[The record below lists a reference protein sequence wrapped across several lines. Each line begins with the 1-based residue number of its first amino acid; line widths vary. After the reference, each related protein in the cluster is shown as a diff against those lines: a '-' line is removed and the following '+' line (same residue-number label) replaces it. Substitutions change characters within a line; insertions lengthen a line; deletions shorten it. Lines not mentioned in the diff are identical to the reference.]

1 MSQYIVKITRF
12 FIVLHSLFL
21 PSLFI
26 TAFADSNA
34 ATNNIYSPE
43 AKEGNIGFQS
53 DDPNQKLLVSNSN
66 KGNNLEKTNPTSNLA
81 TENML
86 ARSVQKMGGMLTS
99 SHSDLAGQ
107 ATSYALGTVNNF
119 IASEAQT
126 WLSQFGT
133 AKIDFTFDKKGKL
146 DKSSLDLLLPLYDNK
161 KDWLFFSQSGYRK
174 KDSRHTF
181 NLGFGGR
188 YFTPS
193 WMYGLNSI
201 FDYDITGNNRR
212 LSLGGEIWGD
222 YMKFSANTYWRLT
235 GWRHSLDFDKHNER
249 PANGYDINGE
259 FFLPAYP
266 SLGAKLAYEQYFGD
280 EVTLF
285 DRNTKQKNP
294 SLGKIGVTYTP
305 IPLVTMGV
313 DYKLGTSGHS
323 EAQFLANLN
332 YRLGVPFSLQL
343 SPANVDSMRTL
354 AGSRYD
360 LVERNNNI
368 VLDHQKIAPP
378 QLSTGPTNISLT
390 LSNPTRTIF
399 QPYTVT
405 AIVRDKAGNIQ
416 VGRRVNWALKHFGQL
431 GVKLIPLTNV
441 TNNKGEVSAL
451 VNSSIPYPYD
461 DDKNSN
467 PYQKDNV
474 TLLAYVDEDKDAA
487 ASVDMQF
494 QLPKIEKIKASPENG
509 TVPANAVAF
518 YTFETKVTN
527 QDGTPYSMGNLQWT
541 TNNKDTNS
549 LVKIIGSPSDFHPDG
564 TARIKLAYAKN
575 NSDDSDDSDDNVNS
589 VNSVNSISLKA
600 CLAVIHFNYTIGG
613 VTYFGET
620 CSEDINYKNP
630 LDS

>member
-1 MSQYIVKITRF
+1 
-12 FIVLHSLFL
+12 
-21 PSLFI
+21 
-26 TAFADSNA
+26 
-34 ATNNIYSPE
+34 
-43 AKEGNIGFQS
+43 
-53 DDPNQKLLVSNSN
+53 
-66 KGNNLEKTNPTSNLA
+66 
-81 TENML
+81 
-86 ARSVQKMGGMLTS
+86 MGGMLTS

-146 DKSSLDLLLPLYDNK
+146 DKSSLDFLLPLYDNK
-161 KDWLFFSQSGYRK
+161 KDWLFFSQLGYRK
-174 KDSRHTF
+174 KDSRYTA

-235 GWRHSLDFDKHNER
+235 NWRHSLDFDKHNER

-332 YRLGVPFSLQL
+332 YRLGVPFGLQL

-368 VLDHQKIAPP
+368 VLDHQKIEP
-378 QLSTGPTNISLT
+378 STGPANISLT
-390 LSNPTRTIF
+390 LSHPTRTIS

-405 AIVRDKAGNIQ
+405 AVVRDKAGNIQ
-416 VGRRVNWALKHFGQL
+416 VGRKINWALKYFGQL
-431 GVKLIPLTNV
+431 GVELTPLTSV
-441 TNNKGEVSAL
+441 TNNKGEVSAV
-451 VNSSIPYPYD
+451 VNSSLPYPYYEEKQED
-461 DDKNSN
+461 YGHEVIRSEIDN
-467 PYQKDNV
+467 PHQKENV
-474 TLLAYVDEDKDAA
+474 TALVYVGEDKTAA
-487 ASVDMQF
+487 ASIDMQF
-494 QLPKIEKIKASPENG
+494 QLPKIEEIKTSPENG
-509 TVPANAVAF
+509 TVLANGKDF
-518 YTFETKVTN
+518 YTFKTKVTN
-527 QDGTPYSMGNLQWT
+527 QDGTPYSMENLQWVHWRWQNDDDLHPELIT
-541 TNNKDTNS
+541 
-549 LVKIIGSPSDFHPDG
+549 IGPRADFRSDG
-564 TARIKLAYAKN
+564 TTQIKGARASSETYARMCLTILHAN
-575 NSDDSDDSDDNVNS
+575 INSPKTPQYG
-589 VNSVNSISLKA
+589 LK
-600 CLAVIHFNYTIGG
+600 
-613 VTYFGET
+613 
-620 CSEDINYKNP
+620 CSERMYFKEP
-630 LDS
+630 